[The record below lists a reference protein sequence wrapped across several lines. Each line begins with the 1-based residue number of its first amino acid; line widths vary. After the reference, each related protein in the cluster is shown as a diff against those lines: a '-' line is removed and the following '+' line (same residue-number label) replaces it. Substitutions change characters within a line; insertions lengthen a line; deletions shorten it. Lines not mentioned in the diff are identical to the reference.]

1 MSADRSSPRSTTPL
15 TRRAALSTI
24 SATLLTALLP
34 TPASAFPPPTTRV
47 DSPNSSSNVTST
59 SSGLRYYD
67 FAVGT
72 SGSPIVAGDT
82 VRFHLVT
89 GTTGARNGWKIASTY
104 EGDALVVVIGRG
116 DVVTGLDEALRGM
129 RIGGRRR
136 ALVPP
141 EIGYSMRGG
150 PGPLP
155 KDFAGLQRFKNIYLN
170 TNRAFIPDGL
180 SLEACF

>member
-1 MSADRSSPRSTTPL
+1 MTADHSSPRSTTPF
-15 TRRAALSTI
+15 TRRAALATI
-24 SATLLTALLP
+24 SATLLTPLLP
-34 TPASAFPPPTTRV
+34 PSASALPRPTSRV
-47 DSPNSSSNVTST
+47 VSPNSSSNVTST

-67 FAVGT
+67 FSVGS
-72 SGSPIVAGDT
+72 SGSPIATGDT

-104 EGDALVVVIGRG
+104 EGDALVVVIGHG
-116 DVVTGLDEALRGM
+116 DVVPGLDEALRGM

-136 ALVPP
+136 ALVSPD
-141 EIGYSMRGG
+141 IGYSMRGG

-170 TNRAFIPDGL
+170 SNRTFIPDGL
-180 SLEACF
+180 FLEACF